1 MVEQQIKR
9 KVSLIMANQTIELRN
24 VNVELV
30 GEKTEGSFFVS
41 GYVNKTGQWS
51 QPLGTKRKFVEKIEP
66 GTFKRALEQSNDIHF
81 LAEHDNKLLLAS
93 TKNGSLVLREDDQ
106 GLFMEARISPT
117 SWGEDYYTL
126 IQDGLLTNMSFGMQ
140 VLSDKWNKRSD
151 GTMERSVNEILL
163 SEVSV
168 VRNPAYVQ
176 SNIQAR
182 SIEVVNEIEIPNI
195 NERKLSEMNIKEL
208 QELKTKILNENKEL
222 LTTESRSL
230 DEAQQYCRREIVK
243 ELRSIDEKIQSV
255 EYTNKTQTREV
266 ITMNKNNTFES
277 ETRAMEQFLRKQD
290 GPELREVRAVTTGAT
305 PGSLT
310 IPTTLSDYIVEK
322 VQEAAPIFGR
332 TKNFTPVNG
341 FLEILREKSIG
352 TAAFVGEMTN
362 ITPNDFTMDKVR
374 LDQKRVG
381 SAIELSEHL
390 VNDSGIDVVN
400 YSIGILS
407 RRLGAKLDAT
417 VLFGDETK
425 GEFEGILNNVTFEDI
440 TSASST
446 EITIDDLLDVY
457 NSMNPE
463 YIGGAV
469 WVMSRP
475 VFNKISKLKNTNG
488 DYHLVR
494 DVATTGTIYKL
505 FGQPV
510 LIQEGMPNVE
520 TGKRAILFV
529 NLGEGYATMTKK
541 GLTLKHISDDTTQ
554 ALRGSH
560 LLLLDGYMDGKVLNP
575 AAIKALKMK

>member
-182 SIEVVNEIEIPNI
+182 SIEVVSEIEIPNI
-195 NERKLSEMNIKEL
+195 NERKLHEMNIKEL

-255 EYTNKTQTREV
+255 EYTNKTETREV

-290 GPELREVRAVTTGAT
+290 GPELRAVTTGAS

-374 LDQKRVG
+374 LEQKRVG

-400 YSIGILS
+400 YAISLLS
-407 RRLGAKLDAT
+407 RRLGLKLDAT
-417 VLFGDETK
+417 VLIGDKTK
-425 GEFEGILNNVTFEDI
+425 GEFEGIINDVTIEEMI
-440 TSASST
+440 STSST
-446 EITIDDLLDVY
+446 DITIDELLDLY
-457 NSMNPE
+457 HLMNPE
-463 YIGGAV
+463 YVGEAV
-469 WVMSRP
+469 WVVSRS
-475 VFNKISKLKNTNG
+475 VFNKIAKLKNTNG

-494 DVATTGTIYKL
+494 DVATTGPIYKL

-510 LIQEGMPNVE
+510 LIHDAMPVLE
-520 TGKRAILFV
+520 TGNRAVLFV

-541 GLTLKHISDDTTQ
+541 GLTLKHISEDTTQ

-560 LLLLDGYMDGKVLNP
+560 LLLLDGYMDGKVLNQH
-575 AAIKALKMK
+575 AIKALKIK

>member
-1 MVEQQIKR
+1 
-9 KVSLIMANQTIELRN
+9 MANQTIELRN

-182 SIEVVNEIEIPNI
+182 SIEVVNEIEIPTL
-195 NERKLSEMNIKEL
+195 NERNLNEMNIKEL

-243 ELRSIDEKIQSV
+243 ELRSIDEKIQSA
-255 EYTNKTQTREV
+255 EYTNKSETREV
-266 ITMNKNNTFES
+266 ITMNKNNALET
-277 ETRAMEQFLRKQD
+277 ETRAVEQFLRKQE
-290 GPELREVRAVTTGAT
+290 GPELRAMLTGSE
-305 PGSLT
+305 PGK
-310 IPTTLSDYIVEK
+310 IVVPTHLSDYIVEK
-322 VQEAAPIFGR
+322 LNENAPIYAR

-341 FLEILREKSIG
+341 TLEILREDNMG
-352 TAAFVGEMTN
+352 TAGFVGEMED
-362 ITPNDFTMDKVR
+362 IELSDFSMNKVR

-381 SAIELSEHL
+381 TAIELSKHL
-390 VNDSGIDVVN
+390 VNDSGIDIVGYAVN
-400 YSIGILS
+400 VLS
-407 RRLGAKLDAT
+407 RRLGLT
-417 VLFGDETK
+417 VDSSVLIGDKEK
-425 GEFEGILNNVTFEDI
+425 EFEGILKDNVTLKPQIALSDK
-440 TSASST
+440 A
-446 EITIDDLLDVY
+446 ITIDELLDLY
-457 NSMNPE
+457 NSMLPA

-469 WVMSRP
+469 WVMGRLT
-475 VFNKISKLKNTNG
+475 FNMIAKLKDNNG
-488 DYHLVR
+488 HYFLVR
-494 DVATTGTIYKL
+494 EVSENGPIYKL

-510 LIQEGMPNVE
+510 IINDTMPAPEAGEKAVVFAN
-520 TGKRAILFV
+520 FS
-529 NLGEGYATMTKK
+529 EGYATMTKK
-541 GLTLKHISDDTTQ
+541 GFNFQNISGDTKQ

-560 LLLLDGYMDGKVLNP
+560 LLVLDGYMDGKILNP
-575 AAIKALKMK
+575 AAIKVLQMKLA